1 MDSYAPRYANITSTA
16 LERAHFP
23 IPSSSSTLSTHLCI
37 REIHL
42 RMTLL
47 KLLQHLQLA
56 LLLTRRLPHLL
67 LPLIIHHFLHHTPRL
82 PIQIPELAI
91 FRLNLGSVEE
101 VGGVGDDGGP
111 PLLLVGLVEVDGDV
125 FTGGGG
131 LERPGGFGGADFV
144 GKGSL

>member
-1 MDSYAPRYANITSTA
+1 MHTVFLVISTA
-16 LERAHFP
+16 LEDFSFAF
-23 IPSSSSTLSTHLCI
+23 PSSLNPLSTHLRV

-82 PIQIPELAI
+82 PIQIPQLAI
-91 FRLNLGSVEE
+91 LRLNLGGVEE
-101 VGGVGDDGGP
+101 VGGIGSDGGP
-111 PLLLVGLVEVDGDV
+111 PLLLVGFVEVDGDV
-125 FTGGGG
+125 FAGGGG
-131 LERPGGFGGADFV
+131 LERPGGFGGVDFV
-144 GKGSL
+144 GEGSLE